1 MVTVSTNGT
10 GPQSAFAPVIAALNT
25 MRDGQRGQKEAAHS
39 FLESFQKSGEAWQ
52 ITIGILSSDAEPD
65 AKLFAATTLRGKIT
79 YDIQQI
85 PSDSLPALRNQ
96 LLELLK
102 VFATGPR
109 PIRIQLC
116 VCLAILAIQ
125 MTTWKDVVPMVVST
139 LGSSAESL
147 ACVLDFLKVLP
158 EEVTEGR
165 KITLTEDEL
174 QQRTQELLG
183 DNTAQVVQLLIAYAQ
198 SSESAATNPQLL
210 EVITSWLREVP
221 VADIVN
227 SPLLPVILNALN
239 NDRSFEAATECL
251 CSIFKETREVDE
263 YMPTIEILLPRVLA
277 LQPRIA
283 QAAQDEDSESFKGF
297 TRIFAEAG
305 EAWVVLIA
313 REPKV
318 FRPLVEAILE
328 CTHRDFDKD
337 AISLTFIFWYEL
349 KLYLILEKY
358 IEARMQYVDVYSS
371 LVDIMMK
378 HLEFPTA
385 DGADET
391 DLFDGDRD
399 AEEKF
404 REFRHHMGDV
414 LKDCCEIMGVTPCLT
429 KVYDAIKSWMG
440 SYASHATEASV
451 PHWQQLEAPLFG
463 MRAMGRLVDKDEE
476 IILPQII
483 PLLVQIPH
491 HEKLRF
497 ATIMVLGRYTE
508 WTSNHP
514 EFLESQF
521 QYIVSSFSTDSKE
534 IVRAAAM
541 AMKFFCSDCKHLLG
555 GQIIQLQQFYDQT
568 LDKLPG
574 VSQEELTEGVASV
587 VAVQPPTQTYQLL
600 KLYCDPLMA
609 RLMGLANQA
618 NDDESKLKVAD
629 HMQLITLFIQ
639 IVSPWIEPNQDNPA
653 VKYCQEIF
661 PILSTILD
669 SFMTFTPICERV
681 CRTWRYMIISYRTS
695 MAPLLPQ
702 MANKLAEGFAAS
714 RQGCFLWVTSAIL
727 REFSED
733 REHVDEQT
741 TESIYTFFE
750 AQSTAMLKAMAD
762 LPPQDLPDVIE
773 DFYRLLLDALLY
785 YPHKMIRSQLFTP
798 IFRAA
803 IAALDLEQRE
813 PLSAVLHYLR
823 DVISYGGDNPS
834 SSASN
839 INPPEIQQ
847 LVRQLI
853 LANGNELVKGIMK
866 GMMISFPGDCFTDGS
881 GVLLGLFEILPQET
895 TSWVDG
901 ILRMLPAGTVGEA
914 DIDRLMNS
922 IREKLSIGHDGVRKV
937 RSLLQDFTNT
947 YRRRYVAPRDGLG
960 RLEATRFQYSG

>member
-1 MVTVSTNGT
+1 MVAVATNGN
-10 GPQSAFAPVIAALNT
+10 GPQDAFTPVIAALNT

-39 FLESFQKSGEAWQ
+39 FLESFQKSAEAWQ
-52 ITIGILSSDAEPD
+52 ITIGILSSNAEPD

-79 YDIQQI
+79 YDVQQI

-139 LGSSAESL
+139 LGNSAESL

-227 SPLLPVILNALN
+227 SPLLPIVFCA
-239 NDRSFEAATECL
+239 
-251 CSIFKETREVDE
+251 IFKETREVDE

-283 QAAQDEDSESFKGF
+283 QAAQEEDSESFKGF

-349 KLYLILEKY
+349 KLYLILEMY

-429 KVYDAIKSWMG
+429 KVYDAIKAWMG
-440 SYASHATEASV
+440 SYASQATAASV

-463 MRAMGRLVDKDEE
+463 MRAMGRL
-476 IILPQII
+476 
-483 PLLVQIPH
+483 IPH

-521 QYIVSSFSTDSKE
+521 QYIVSSFTTDSKE

-541 AMKFFCSDCKHLLG
+541 AMKFICSDCKHLLG
-555 GQIIQLQQFYDQT
+555 GQVVQLQQFYDQT

-587 VAVQPPTQTYQLL
+587 VAVQPPSQTYQLM
-600 KLYCDPLMA
+600 KLYCDPLMS
-609 RLMGLANQA
+609 RLMALANQA
-618 NDDESKLKVAD
+618 NDEESKLQVAD

-639 IVSPWIEPNQDNPA
+639 IVTPWIESSQDHPA

-785 YPHKMIRSQLFTP
+785 YPHKMIRSHLFTP

-813 PLSAVLHYLR
+813 PLSAVLHYIR

-895 TSWVDG
+895 ASWVDG
-901 ILRMLPAGTVGEA
+901 ILRMLPAGTVREA
-914 DIDRLMNS
+914 EIDRLMNS